1 MITPEQCRAARG
13 LLKWT
18 QPQLARMARV
28 SKDTVRHF
36 ESGRQ
41 EAHPSTLTVIQQ
53 AFEAHGVEF
62 TNGDAPGVRLPKSNQ
77 SSS

>member
-18 QPQLARMARV
+18 QPQLARLARV

-41 EAHPSTLTVIQQ
+41 EANPSTLIVIKL
-53 AFEAHGVEF
+53 AFETHGVEF
-62 TNGDAPGVRLPKSNQ
+62 TNGDAPGVRLPKSKH